1 MKIKILDNK
10 PGWYLG
16 KVSLLD
22 YIEALSVDNFN
33 YEIQRGIVANP
44 FLDTILNAV
53 NTNTPLAPISLVTKN
68 VGAVCDTVDIK
79 QFNILDGLQRTF
91 RLWIYYHLSKLAI
104 ENHCGDYKIITKEF
118 RHTCD
123 NYSTAVS
130 PRQVRSLFKKESE
143 INVWNLKDNYA
154 NFDLYLYLW
163 SGLSVDQE
171 IKQMLILN
179 AGQKQ
184 MNLNHQFEL
193 MYMRL
198 FTENEFSDDRIK
210 IIRAKDGMPKE
221 RKVGEYLL
229 SSVIIG
235 VQSLVNMKPM
245 RLSRDIFYKDYDS
258 QSNISLSAVE
268 DVFTIEFIQRF
279 LDLLLQ
285 LDCKV
290 SSCQVLSDW
299 FVKDTT
305 IAGIMAGIG
314 IYINSL
320 SCAPSEILDRMK
332 ASVAKIKNAD
342 DFALL
347 QYEDAY
353 QKLSSA
359 KLNIGMV
366 VRKAIMFYTEAL
378 LKEKQMSWVDAF
390 NMAITKNM
398 NYEKG

>member
-1 MKIKILDNK
+1 MKIKILEQRT
-10 PGWYLG
+10 GWLLG

-22 YIEALSVDNFN
+22 YIEFLTKENFN
-33 YEIQRGIVANP
+33 YEIQRGIVSNP

-53 NTNTPLAPISLVTKN
+53 NSNTPLAPISLVTKN
-68 VGAVCDTVDIK
+68 VGAVCDTVEIK

-91 RLWIYYHLSKLAI
+91 RLWIYYQLSKLAV
-104 ENHCGDYKIITKEF
+104 EKSSGDYKIITEEF
-118 RHTCD
+118 RDTCD
-123 NYSTAVS
+123 NYSMAVS
-130 PRQVRSLFKKESE
+130 PRQVRSLFKKESK
-143 INVWNLKDNYA
+143 INVWNLKDKYA

-193 MYMRL
+193 MYIRL

-210 IIRAKDGMPKE
+210 IIRSKDRKPKE

-245 RLSRDIFYKDYDS
+245 RLSRDMLYKDYDS

-279 LDLLLQ
+279 LDILLQ
-285 LDCKV
+285 LDSKI
-290 SSCQVLSDW
+290 SSCQALSDW

-305 IAGIMAGIG
+305 IAGVMAGIG
-314 IYINSL
+314 ASINSL
-320 SCAPSEILDRMK
+320 SCAPSEILNRMN

-347 QYEDAY
+347 QYEGAY
-353 QKLSSA
+353 KKLSSA
-359 KLNIGMV
+359 KLNIGKV

-390 NMAITKNM
+390 NMAIMKNM